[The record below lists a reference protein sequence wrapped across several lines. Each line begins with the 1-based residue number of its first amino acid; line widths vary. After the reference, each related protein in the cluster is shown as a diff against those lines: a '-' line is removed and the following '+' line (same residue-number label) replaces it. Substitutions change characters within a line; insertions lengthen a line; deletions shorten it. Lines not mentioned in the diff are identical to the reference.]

1 MKRSS
6 TVVPIIAGLA
16 LLLSI
21 VIAFSALINTV
32 SAEEAATDTIKEP
45 TKDTT
50 NISDPEP
57 IPDDAKLLKMK
68 VRELKAFLEKK
79 GADAE
84 CKACTSKRE
93 YVDRIRETADW
104 PNVLKE
110 EPKKDDELPLDEI
123 QKLFA
128 KGQSSEEMEKLRKEL
143 EKAGID
149 ASNFIST
156 NGLSPEDLAERLKG
170 MDMAKQKTATDTEHT
185 DL

>member
-16 LLLSI
+16 LILSI
-21 VIAFSALINTV
+21 AIAFAALINTV
-32 SAEEAATDTIKEP
+32 SAEESGTTTETVKES

-50 NISDPEP
+50 NVSDSEP
-57 IPDDAKLLKMK
+57 IPEDAKLLKMK

-79 GADAE
+79 GPEAE

-104 PNVLKE
+104 PNVSKS
-110 EPKKDDELPLDEI
+110 DDDLPLDEI

-128 KGQSSEEMEKLRKEL
+128 KGQNNEEMQKLRMEL

-156 NGLSPEDLAERLKG
+156 NGLTPEELAERLKG
-170 MDMAKQKTATDTEHT
+170 MDMAKQKTATETEHT